1 MNDFVRKHIDDLK
14 ALKTKSITDKTT
26 QATIK
31 RIDQIIKLYSERKIA
46 RVSTAEKFIKGSTS
60 TDKKTCDKTFNEF
73 KNKIDAWKNAPRLS
87 DKMKDVKKEAKKK

>member
-46 RVSTAEKFIKGSTS
+46 RVSTAEKFIKGLTS
-60 TDKKTCDKTFNEF
+60 TDKKLMTKHSMNSKT
-73 KNKIDAWKNAPRLS
+73 KLMHG
-87 DKMKDVKKEAKKK
+87 KMHQD

>member
-31 RIDQIIKLYSERKIA
+31 RIDQIIKLFLR
-46 RVSTAEKFIKGSTS
+46 G
-60 TDKKTCDKTFNEF
+60 
-73 KNKIDAWKNAPRLS
+73 RLPEYPPLKS
-87 DKMKDVKKEAKKK
+87 SLKA